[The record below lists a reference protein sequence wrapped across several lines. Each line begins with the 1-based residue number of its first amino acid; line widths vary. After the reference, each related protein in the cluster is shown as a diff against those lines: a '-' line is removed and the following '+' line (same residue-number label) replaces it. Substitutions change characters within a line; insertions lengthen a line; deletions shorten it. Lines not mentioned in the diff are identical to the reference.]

1 MKKIIA
7 IILSLLIVVSLSA
20 VAFATTT
27 ATMTVS
33 ASKTNAYRGDE
44 ITFTVSISEV
54 ESLRSAGFSMSF
66 EESVFTMV
74 EGSAKCVVD
83 GAELPNFKYNANAG
97 AYVAFF
103 AYPSKTFSGAM
114 FQFTLKVKEDAPENR
129 TGIVAIGTPK
139 VNDGAIECNVE
150 NIQITISCTHSY
162 GSWNRLNDEQ
172 HGHSCTKCGN
182 VVKEDH
188 SWDAGKT
195 EIEATCTKGGLV
207 IYTCTKCNATK
218 EFTTEPDKHVYD
230 NDCDTD
236 CNNGCGTT
244 REAKHSYS
252 SEWSSNGTNHWHQCT
267 VCGDKTDETAHTPG
281 EAATEWAAQT
291 CTVCN
296 HVLQSALGHT
306 HKFGTVWIFDEMG
319 HWHEC
324 SGCEELD
331 QYTDHVYENSC
342 DTTCDTCG
350 YKRTIQ
356 HTLDNNWWFD
366 ATGHWQEC
374 TVCGE
379 KTEAE
384 PHNPGPEA
392 TATSA
397 QTCVDCGYE
406 IAPVLGHTHDFGVDW
421 YFDETGHWQQCDCGT
436 ASVREA
442 HTWNEGTVVKE
453 PTVSEEG
460 EMLYICTSCDAEKR
474 ESIPVLDETQPTE
487 PEDPTEPSSGTDPEP
502 QPKEFPWWI
511 LVVVGGVLVLGFIVF
526 MIVGAI
532 IGQKQSGKFSEK

>member
-1 MKKIIA
+1 MKKIISIIVCVFLLGALAVTAFAAGSAA
-7 IILSLLIVVSLSA
+7 ITLTPSKTAPAHGEEVTITVSITEVPNCKAAGIVVSYSDELELVSGECL
-20 VAFATTT
+20 VDAFMSNFDATTGNGELAFT
-27 ATMTVS
+27 SATTLSGNIFRFTFRV
-33 ASKTNAYRGDE
+33 KENAQIANGGL
-44 ITFTVSISEV
+44 T
-54 ESLRSAGFSMSF
+54 
-66 EESVFTMV
+66 SVKPSVRDT
-74 EGSAKCVVD
+74 D
-83 GAELPNFKYNANAG
+83 GAVECQAVSMKLEL
-97 AYVAFF
+97 
-103 AYPSKTFSGAM
+103 
-114 FQFTLKVKEDAPENR
+114 
-129 TGIVAIGTPK
+129 
-139 VNDGAIECNVE
+139 
-150 NIQITISCTHSY
+150 SCSHSY

-172 HGHSCTKCGN
+172 HGHSCTKCGD

-230 NDCDTD
+230 NDCDTE

-252 SEWSSNGTNHWHQCT
+252 SKWSSDGTNHWHQCT
-267 VCGDKTDETAHTPG
+267 VCGDKTDVTAHTPG

-384 PHNPGPEA
+384 PHNPGPEP

-532 IGQKQSGKFSEK
+532 LGQKQSGKFSEK